1 MMLNGE
7 GKRRGKI
14 RPRVFERR
22 EREGLKEKKLGR
34 YVDEKKI
41 IGKKRREGK
50 HTIWKLEKN

>member
-14 RPRVFERR
+14 RARVFERR

-34 YVDEKKI
+34 YVDEKKTLD
-41 IGKKRREGK
+41 R
-50 HTIWKLEKN
+50 